1 LVIESSNHEFGREIF
16 IPVNIWQKSEK
27 CIEKEYSEWDSVQIL
42 SIILALRKRE
52 PFMAQTKGTLFFL
65 FFFAASALKAQ
76 NFGSS
81 YDFLIKETNARVA
94 ALGGQNV
101 SLRDDDVQLTNGNPA
116 VVNSTMAR
124 TAGFTVNPTLGSMVQ
139 YNLAYAD
146 SLKKLGNIFFNM
158 QFLDYGKMAER
169 DASGIK
175 TGDFNASQYAFSVG
189 TGRKKGNFHLGAAM
203 KFSGFQIQGN
213 QSYALMFDM
222 GMFYQHPRKSVSYG
236 LAIKNIGGT
245 LKKFDNSDQKMP
257 VPFNI
262 QAGMTYKLEHMPL
275 RISVTAFYLQETNI
289 QYVDPNAPGTLDPNG
304 VLVKEKRKIT
314 EQIARH
320 LNLGGEFMF
329 HKSFH
334 LRVGYNHLR
343 RKELRPD
350 AGAGLTGF
358 SLGCMINTKPINLS
372 YTYSG
377 WQTSG
382 GLHFISLNCRLANFI
397 TKS

>member
-1 LVIESSNHEFGREIF
+1 MGSNHEIVAEICF
-16 IPVNIWQKSEK
+16 SGIILQKSEK
-27 CIEKEYSEWDSVQIL
+27 CIEKEYPEWDSVQIL
-42 SIILALRKRE
+42 SIILPVRNRE

-65 FFFAASALKAQ
+65 FFLAASALKAQ

-81 YDFLIKETNARVA
+81 FDFLIKETNARVA

-101 SLRDDDVQLTNGNPA
+101 SLRDDDVQLTTGNPA

-124 TAGFTVNPTLGSMVQ
+124 TAGFTVNPSFGKVVQ

-146 SLKKLGNIFFNM
+146 SLSKLGNTFCNL
-158 QFLDYGKMAER
+158 QFLDYGKLAER
-169 DASGIK
+169 DAAGIK
-175 TGDFNASQYAFSVG
+175 MGDFNASQYAFSVG
-189 TGRKKGNFHLGAAM
+189 TGRKKGNFHLGAAI

-213 QSYALMFDM
+213 HSYALMFDM
-222 GMFYQHPRKSVSYG
+222 GMFYQHPRKLMSYG

-245 LKKFDNSDQKMP
+245 LKKFDNSDKKMP

-262 QAGMTYKLEHMPL
+262 QAGISYKLEHMPL

-304 VLVKEKRKIT
+304 VLIKEKRKLT

-320 LNLGGEFMF
+320 LNVGGEFML

-377 WQTSG
+377 WQSAG

-397 TKS
+397 TKN